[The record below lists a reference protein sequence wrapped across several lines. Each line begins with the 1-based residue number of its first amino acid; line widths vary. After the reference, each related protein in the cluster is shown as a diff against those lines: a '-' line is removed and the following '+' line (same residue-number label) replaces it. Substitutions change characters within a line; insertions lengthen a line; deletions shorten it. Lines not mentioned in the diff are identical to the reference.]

1 VLKGIVLRR
10 KEDDRVRLASRVSV
24 GLLFSCVIGWGQTN
38 PNDPT
43 QSPGQY
49 PPGQYPPGQY
59 PPGQYP
65 PGQYPSNYPVRLPG
79 GVPLNVPVPQI
90 NLPQRHPKDKSP
102 DATSSTGVKTI
113 LASADGSLRKL
124 GEKDLLLETSKSRV
138 LRFRLLAK
146 TQFQNKEG
154 EPVRDSLLHPGDHL
168 SVQAN
173 PDDPETALKVVL
185 IRAAT
190 EEERNAA
197 SKPVEEANIATP
209 AATDLKNPHTTVARE
224 KPAKSEPSSSDD
236 TEADATRPT
245 LHRDVPNAEHAGN
258 DDIPD
263 GRQLDPVVA
272 DARDAAASFTAE
284 LPNFLVKQVT
294 TRYRSNLGPRNWSP
308 IDVVTAEVA
317 CIDGKEDYRN
327 ILVNGRPPQGPVE
340 NTGSWSTGE
349 FAITLEDILSPGTA
363 AVFVKRGE
371 DTMAGRPAVVYN
383 LSVEQP
389 NSHWVIVS
397 ADGRKYKPSYSGSIW
412 IDKES
417 RRVLRIEQRANYLPR
432 DFTYDKAE
440 TMVEYGFVD
449 IEGKRYLLP
458 TASENMACMAG
469 TGNCVKNELAFR
481 NYRKFSAESDIKF
494 EKFRATN

>member
-1 VLKGIVLRR
+1 V
-10 KEDDRVRLASRVSV
+10 RVMNRMLAS
-24 GLLFSCVIGWGQTN
+24 LLFVVAMGFGQTN

-43 QSPGQY
+43 QYPGQY

-65 PGQYPSNYPVRLPG
+65 PGQYPPGQYPPGQYPNNYPARLPG
-79 GVPLNVPVPQI
+79 GIPVNIPVPQI
-90 NLPQRHPKDKSP
+90 NLPKRQPKADKNP
-102 DATSSTGVKTI
+102 DSSSSMKMT
-113 LASADGSLRKL
+113 LASADGSMRKM

-146 TQFQNKEG
+146 TQFKNKEG
-154 EPVRDSLLHPGDHL
+154 EPIRDSLLHPGDHL
-168 SVQAN
+168 TVQAN
-173 PDDPETALKVVL
+173 PDDPETAVRVVL
-185 IRAAT
+185 VKAAT

-197 SKPVEEANIATP
+197 SKPVDEASIATP
-209 AATDLKNPHTTVARE
+209 SAEDLKNPKTTTVAHE
-224 KPAKSEPSSSDD
+224 KPSGDATSSSGNED
-236 TEADATRPT
+236 TTTADATRPS
-245 LHRDVPNAEHAGN
+245 LRRNVPNDETPEDRGVPPAGS
-258 DDIPD
+258 
-263 GRQLDPVVA
+263 LDPVIA
-272 DARDAAASFTAE
+272 DAREAAASFTAD

-294 TRYRSNLGPRNWSP
+294 TRYRSNYGPRNWSA

-317 CIDGKEDYRN
+317 CVNGKEDYRN

-349 FAITLEDILSPGTA
+349 FAITLDDILSPGTA

-371 DTMAGRPAVVYN
+371 DTIAGRPAVVYN

-397 ADGRKYKPSYSGSIW
+397 ADGRKYRPSYGGSIW

-449 IEGKRYLLP
+449 IDGKRYLLP
-458 TASENMACMAG
+458 TSSENMACMAG

>member
-1 VLKGIVLRR
+1 MRH
-10 KEDDRVRLASRVSV
+10 
-24 GLLFSCVIGWGQTN
+24 IGWMLAGRMPAVLLCLCGFGFGQTN

-43 QSPGQY
+43 QYPGQY

-65 PGQYPSNYPVRLPG
+65 PGQYPNNYPVRLPG
-79 GVPLNVPVPQI
+79 GIPINVPVPQI
-90 NLPQRHPKDKSP
+90 NLPQRHPKGDKSP
-102 DATSSTGVKTI
+102 DETSSTGVKTT

-124 GEKDLLLETSKSRV
+124 GEKDLLLETTKSRV

-154 EPVRDSLLHPGDHL
+154 EPIRDSLLHPGDRL
-168 SVQAN
+168 TVQAN
-173 PDDPETALKVVL
+173 PDDPETALRVVL
-185 IRAAT
+185 VRAGS

-197 SKPVEEANIATP
+197 SKPVEEAAIATP
-209 AATDLKNPHTTVARE
+209 AATDLKNQRTTVAHE
-224 KPAKSEPSSSDD
+224 KTSGSQPSSSSDD
-236 TEADATRPT
+236 TGADATRPSLRRNIPDGET
-245 LHRDVPNAEHAGN
+245 AEAK
-258 DDIPD
+258 DIPE
-263 GRQLDPVVA
+263 GRQLDPVIA

-294 TRYRSNLGPRNWSP
+294 TRYRSNYGPRNWSP

-317 CIDGKEDYRN
+317 CVDGKEDYRN

-349 FAITLEDILSPGTA
+349 FVITLEDVLSPATA

-371 DTMAGRPAVVYN
+371 DTIAGRPAVVYN

-458 TASENMACMAG
+458 TSSENMACMNG

-481 NYRKFSAESDIKF
+481 NYRKFTAESDIKF
-494 EKFRATN
+494 EKFRAAN